1 MEPFTTWVTINKW
14 ENHFTKASSVYQY
27 NGDVME
33 YSWDKYYIYNISLY
47 NGAITTIIIYI
58 AIKNVI
64 HGLLSESWGKTT
76 RPL

>member
-1 MEPFTTWVTINKW
+1 
-14 ENHFTKASSVYQY
+14 
-27 NGDVME
+27 ME
-33 YSWDKYYIYNISLY
+33 YSWDKYYIHNISLY